1 VQPFST
7 SDAIALSNHNAQ
19 EKAVLLTIRPPER
32 QDYPGI
38 CQLFAEGDAFHAS
51 ALPDRF
57 RSMHPARSE
66 VFFKDVLTSTEHHLF
81 VAEIEQRLVGLIE
94 FRVIAVAD
102 HSPVVARHFVAIDSL
117 IVTDGYQ
124 RRGMGRRLMHA
135 VEQWSADHSI
145 ATIELNVYA
154 FNHPAIRLYEELG
167 YHVLSQRLE
176 KKLDW

>member
-1 VQPFST
+1 
-7 SDAIALSNHNAQ
+7 
-19 EKAVLLTIRPPER
+19 
-32 QDYPGI
+32 
-38 CQLFAEGDAFHAS
+38 
-51 ALPDRF
+51 
-57 RSMHPARSE
+57 
-66 VFFKDVLTSTEHHLF
+66 
-81 VAEIEQRLVGLIE
+81 LIE